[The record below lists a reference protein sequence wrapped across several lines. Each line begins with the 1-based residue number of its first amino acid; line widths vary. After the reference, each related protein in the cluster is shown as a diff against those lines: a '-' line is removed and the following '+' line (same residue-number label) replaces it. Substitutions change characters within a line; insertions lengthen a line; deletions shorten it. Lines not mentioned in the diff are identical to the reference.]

1 VLCPF
6 LSPFGWFPPAHPFFG
21 GCPMVSL
28 RPTAMA
34 LLTAVLALF
43 LVACQKPEVEV
54 AANPM
59 GELCDDLVGQV
70 ESFNEGVD
78 RAGQGQPTQS
88 TQQTR
93 FAAANIDSMIKIAKR
108 QGLDTATPATEWVD
122 SVQLAAQVFVQVS
135 DSGFDGVSD
144 DDAIAVLQRID
155 QWFAYAVDQCEGQ
168 GT

>member
-6 LSPFGWFPPAHPFFG
+6 LSPFGCFPLAHPFFG
-21 GCPMVSL
+21 RWLMVSL

-59 GELCDDLVGQV
+59 AELCDDLVGQV

-78 RAGQGQPTQS
+78 RAGQGQPLES

-93 FAAANIDSMIKIAKR
+93 FAAANIDSMIEIAKR

-144 DDAIAVLQRID
+144 EDAIAVLERID